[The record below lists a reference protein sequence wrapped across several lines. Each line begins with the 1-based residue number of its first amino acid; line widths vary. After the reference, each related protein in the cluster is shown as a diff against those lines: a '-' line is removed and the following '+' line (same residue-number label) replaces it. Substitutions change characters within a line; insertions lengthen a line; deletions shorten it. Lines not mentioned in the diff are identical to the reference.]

1 MTKLKAIL
9 FDHDGTLVNSE
20 YIHYLHW
27 KKVMNGYSKDFDLNT
42 YIKSFTGVPTMQNAL
57 DLIRMFSLN
66 EAPKTLIDAK
76 SEMSKKSLVGKEYQ
90 LMPHALEIVD
100 YFKKKNL
107 LLCVVSGSNH
117 DEVVHSID
125 NQNMQTFF
133 EFIVGG
139 DDVKVSK
146 PAPDVYLKAL
156 NDLGLKAEECIA
168 VEDTASGIKAAKSA
182 GLKCIGVKSKYSAT
196 QDFSAADV
204 VLRGLDEAKEWIIR
218 NFQL

>member
-27 KKVMNGYSKDFDLNT
+27 KRVMEKYSKDFLLDT
-42 YIKSFTGVPTMQNAL
+42 YIKSFTGVPTIQNAL
-57 DLIRMFSLN
+57 DLICMFDLD
-66 EAPKTLIDAK
+66 EVPKTLIDAK
-76 SEMSKKSLVGKEYQ
+76 SEMSQRSLIEKEYQ
-90 LMPHALEIVD
+90 LMPYALETVE
-100 YFKKKNL
+100 FCKHKKL

-125 NQNMQTFF
+125 NQNMLNYF

-139 DDVKVSK
+139 DDVKHSK

-156 NDLGLKAEECIA
+156 NDLGLQPEECIA

-182 GLKCIGVKSKYSAT
+182 GLKCIGVKSEYSAT

-204 VLRGLDEAKEWIIR
+204 VFNNLNEAKEWIAE
-218 NFQL
+218 NLVL